1 MAYWRQSV
9 AKAKVAKRPT
19 RDEFVLEE
27 LGNQLVEAK
36 QEDSEILL
44 SVWGKEEEVRGVIVE
59 MDSRTGR
66 VHIRNNEEIIKVP
79 FMDIMQVNYPRD

>member
-1 MAYWRQSV
+1 M

-27 LGNQLVEAK
+27 MGNQLTEAYREK
-36 QEDSEILL
+36 SEIVLT
-44 SVWGKEEEVRGVIVE
+44 VWGWQDTVRGQIVN
-59 MDSRTGR
+59 MDSRTGK
-66 VHIRNNEEIIKVP
+66 VHVQQMEDLYKIP

>member
-1 MAYWRQSV
+1 M

-44 SVWGKEEEVRGVIVE
+44 TVWGKEAQVRGQIVE
-59 MDSRTGR
+59 MDSRTGK
-66 VHIRNNEEIIKVP
+66 VHMSYNGEITKVP